1 MKNEEQNS
9 NNPQNS
15 AFNIADVSSSF
26 FKPLCEGELNEL
38 KNKIY
43 KEQFFDYDET
53 VDAEKVLDAL
63 QNLKSN
69 PKLLDYV
76 MKCLVSQKIGTQP
89 RKFYCI
95 IIHKEH
101 FRPYDENFWKQFD
114 AENPFGKWMKECVE
128 GKWDMKKEDILFP
141 KVFNSISDIEDF
153 CKNIDEVKK
162 EIPFWT
168 THKDNENILF
178 EKYSIRELG
187 AVAV

>member
-1 MKNEEQNS
+1 MKTDESKLDAQK
-9 NNPQNS
+9 QQC
-15 AFNIADVSSSF
+15 NIPAVSSSF
-26 FKPLCEGELNEL
+26 FKPLSVGELNEI
-38 KNKIY
+38 KDKIY

-53 VDAEKVLDAL
+53 VDAKIVLDEL
-63 QNLKSN
+63 QNLKNN

-95 IIHKEH
+95 VIHKEH

-128 GKWDMKKEDILFP
+128 GKLDMKKEDILFP

-187 AVAV
+187 AVVV